1 MSEWVNRIGLLFDFI
16 SFWLVA
22 PEILGEERLRKLENI
37 IENGI
42 RGCGAISTLLATG
55 LLIVLG
61 SYLLG
66 SISAQTNK
74 FNNLMSYVLF
84 CPGLFLLLFLINLV
98 RTTADN
104 IIWRTAKRVLN
115 LLADDSQIRQ
125 RSLTVGVVI
134 YILGFIIQFW
144 SSF

>member
-1 MSEWVNRIGLLFDFI
+1 MSEWLNRIGLLFDFI

-42 RGCGAISTLLATG
+42 RGCGAISTLLITG

-66 SISAQTNK
+66 SISTQTNK

-104 IIWRTAKRVLN
+104 VIWRTAKRVLN

-125 RSLTVGVVI
+125 RSLTVGVVF